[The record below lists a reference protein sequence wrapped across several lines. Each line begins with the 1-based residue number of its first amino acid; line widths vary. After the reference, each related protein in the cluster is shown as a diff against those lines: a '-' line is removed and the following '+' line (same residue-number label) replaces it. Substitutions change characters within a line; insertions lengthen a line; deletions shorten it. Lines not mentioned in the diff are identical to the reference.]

1 MRRRKAKGSSAH
13 SALGAR
19 RTICFGRRIAADA
32 TTQQTGRQA
41 LDQRRSPRDASGRRR
56 ARSYQT
62 PIRKA
67 LSRDS
72 QGRASGPLG
81 AALDAAITQGE

>member
-1 MRRRKAKGSSAH
+1 MTQKTPNPADGNG
-13 SALGAR
+13 GAR
-19 RTICFGRRIAADA
+19 EGISFNQNKPSIIRPTV
-32 TTQQTGRQA
+32 
-41 LDQRRSPRDASGRRR
+41 PREASGRRR